1 MGSLE
6 SLRQLLRQAHHARP
20 DDLPEMAMR
29 AAPLVKAK
37 AMIIYL
43 VDHQQ
48 RLLLPLLAGTAPHR
62 EPFAVDGTLGGRAFT
77 LTAPSV
83 SDTEPDG
90 VRLWLPLIDGA
101 ERMGVLEIVLDAVP
115 SDDVI
120 DDCDT
125 VAALLAELVITRSLY
140 SDTIERVRRREPMQ
154 LAAEMLRAQ
163 LPPLT
168 FSTGHL
174 VISGILEPAYDVG
187 GDAFD
192 YAVNADTA
200 HLALFDAVGHGSAG
214 GMRSV
219 MLASLALAGYRNAR
233 RAGLDLT
240 ATYHHIDAAV
250 RDYDRAGLITA
261 VLAELDQRSGIL
273 RVISAGHP
281 SGIVIRAGRV
291 VKILPT
297 PTALPVVM
305 GDRQPPV
312 VVEEALEPG
321 DRLLLYTDGIT
332 EARSPDGAQFGLDR
346 LIDFAVKAAADQ
358 LHPPE
363 MARRLVHAILD
374 HQNDQLQDDATV
386 LLAEWLTPAPQAS
399 DTELLDAPPGAPL
412 DPPSV
417 HERSAPEPDRI
428 REAAQNGDQ
437 VQPRRRH

>member
-1 MGSLE
+1 MGGLE
-6 SLRQLLRQAHHARP
+6 ALRQLLGQSHHARP
-20 DDLPEMAMR
+20 DDLPEMVMR
-29 AAPLVKAK
+29 AAPLVNAT

-48 RLLLPLLAGTAPHR
+48 RVLLPLLGGTAPHR
-62 EPFAVDGTLGGRAFT
+62 ELFGVDGTLGGRAFT
-77 LTAPSV
+77 QIAAAV
-83 SDTEPDG
+83 SDTGPDG

-101 ERMGVLEIVLDAVP
+101 ERMGVLEVVLDTVP
-115 SDDVI
+115 GDDVV
-120 DDCDT
+120 DDCAT

-140 SDTIERVRRREPMQ
+140 SDTIELLRRREPMR

-174 VISGILEPAYDVG
+174 VISGILEPAYDVA

-200 HLALFDAVGHGSAG
+200 HVALFDAVGHGSAG
-214 GMRSV
+214 GMRPV
-219 MLASLALAGYRNAR
+219 ILASLALAGYRNAR

-250 RDYDRAGLITA
+250 RGYDRAGLITA
-261 VLAELDQRSGIL
+261 VLAELDQRSGVL

-281 SGIVIRAGRV
+281 GGIVIRDGKV
-291 VKILPT
+291 VKTLPT

-305 GDRQPPV
+305 GDKQAPV

-332 EARSPDGAQFGLDR
+332 EARAPDGTRFGLDR
-346 LIDFAVKAAADQ
+346 LIDFAVKAAADR
-358 LHPPE
+358 LRPPE
-363 MARRLVHAILD
+363 TVRRLVHAILE
-374 HQNDQLQDDATV
+374 HQDDRLQDDATV
-386 LLAEWLTPAPQAS
+386 LLAEWLTPAPQPS
-399 DTELLDAPPGAPL
+399 DTELPTASPGTPL
-412 DPPSV
+412 DL
-417 HERSAPEPDRI
+417 PE
-428 REAAQNGDQ
+428 QGQ
-437 VQPRRRH
+437 Q